1 MKQVRF
7 QLRDCGEARRDD
19 GRRNNGNSGS
29 VEFNRYAILGNFL
42 LAISV
47 LAEPEPS
54 KDSKM
59 IRELFI
65 AFVMLIITV
74 AATAGLNGG
83 PQVSVQQVEA
93 SLAR

>member
-54 KDSKM
+54 KGFQDDPRTFHCIRDADHNRGGDS
-59 IRELFI
+59 
-65 AFVMLIITV
+65 V
-74 AATAGLNGG
+74 AERRTTTECPAGAG
-83 PQVSVQQVEA
+83 
-93 SLAR
+93 

>member
-1 MKQVRF
+1 
-7 QLRDCGEARRDD
+7 
-19 GRRNNGNSGS
+19 
-29 VEFNRYAILGNFL
+29 
-42 LAISV
+42 
-47 LAEPEPS
+47 
-54 KDSKM
+54 M

-83 PQVSVQQVEA
+83 PQLSVQQVEA